1 MEISLESLWFGNLM
15 SRRKMRELYEIRR
28 ERILKAIITRKII
41 TLEKKKYKWIKIREL
56 KTEKLKKLRNEVLNE
71 L

>member
-1 MEISLESLWFGNLM
+1 
-15 SRRKMRELYEIRR
+15 MRELYEIRR